1 MQYQLAVSIFYLT
14 VGPDKEIRKMA
25 PTTISEDRLTS
36 GHRLSHP
43 PPGEEILISGVSGY
57 FPDSDSVIH
66 LQENL
71 FNKVDLISGDAR
83 RWKLAHPEIP
93 QRTGKINN
101 VNKFDASFF
110 GVHYKQAHTMD
121 PMCRILLEKAYEAI
135 IDAGVNPR
143 ELRDTKTGVF
153 VGACFSESEKTWFY
167 EKMQVNGFG
176 ITGCSRAMLANRISY
191 WLGVTGPSYTVDTA
205 CSSSLYALE
214 HAFRAIR
221 DGHCDSAIV
230 GGSNLCLHPYVSLQ
244 FSRLGV
250 LSPDGS
256 CKSFDNSANGYARSE
271 AIVVVFLQKAK
282 DSRRVYAQLLHA
294 KTNCDGYKEQG
305 ITYPAGQIQKLLL
318 SEFYEECSIPPS
330 ILEFV
335 EAHGTGTKVGD
346 PEELMA
352 IDEIFCTGRSDPLFI
367 GSIKSN
373 LGHSEPASGL
383 CSVAKL
389 CIAYSTGYI
398 PPNLH
403 FTVPREGVTALAEN
417 RLKVITEKQPWNRGM
432 SGINSFGFGGA
443 NAHVLLKNIAR
454 DKVNKG
460 MPSDDLPRLV
470 CVSGRTES
478 AVARILDDL
487 ESRTVDAELIRLL
500 HAIHDDDI
508 QGHVVRGYTLL
519 ESTPTT
525 AVSRAREIEYF
536 SGVRRPVWFVYSGMG
551 SQWSGM
557 GKNLMR
563 IPVFAASIEKC
574 HKALEP
580 KGINLTKIITDAD
593 PTIYDNILNSFIG
606 IAAVQIGLTDILKTI
621 GIEPDYIIGHSVG
634 ELGCAYADGC
644 FTAEEMILSAYSRGL
659 ASLETPF
666 IKGSMA
672 AVGLGYNQI
681 KTMCPPE
688 IDVACHNGPD
698 SCTISGPADVMKSFV
713 AKLTA
718 DGIFAKEVPCS
729 NIAYHSR
736 YIAEAGP
743 TLLKYLKKVI
753 KSPKPR
759 SDRWV
764 STSIPQTQWK
774 DEKARLSS
782 AEYHTNN
789 LLSAVLFEETSRLI
803 HQNAITIE
811 IAPHG
816 LLQAILRR
824 SLKKDVINIP
834 LTQSYHKD
842 NVEMLLTA
850 IGKLYESGLNPH
862 MANIYPHIPFPVSQG
877 TPMLSHLVEWEH
889 SEDWYVTSYK
899 AQEKMKSGERTVRMS
914 IIDEDSEYLVG
925 HVVDSRNLYPATGY
939 LVLVWET
946 LGMMMGELFTE
957 VSVVFENVRFQRAT
971 NIPKEGNL
979 EFIIMIQ
986 KGSGNFEIVES
997 GASIVT
1003 GRIYAKKN
1011 VGQDY
1016 RVLPSTP
1023 ESSSPNVKHMLT
1035 KDFYKELRLRGYQY
1049 SGSFRGVLGCN
1060 IDGTRGRLSWVN
1072 NWVTF
1077 MDCMLQMKIIG
1088 QDTRGLFVP
1097 TRIEKLSIDAN
1108 MHYNA
1113 ISKMNPDSTKNSF
1126 EVRVYPHV
1134 DVIRAGGVEIRGL
1147 HATPITKRL
1156 PLGVPVL
1163 EKNIFVPHFGKSK
1176 MAVEDILRSNLQLVL
1191 ENIQTYKVKCIEL
1204 ADEEYKNN
1212 DLNPLLEKVGD
1223 VLGDLP
1229 LVQAELL
1236 LISNEPIEMP
1246 SHITVEN
1253 KKLQGESN
1261 AVVCIGANLLSRPEV
1276 LQQAIST
1283 LRDKCF
1289 IISREKDRPD
1299 PKQYS
1304 GIYDIVTIQDT
1315 GIEYLVLF
1323 RKRVGARPAKFV
1335 RILASDQSFSWI
1347 DKVKEELKEGQKLV
1361 LYTQN
1366 EHINGL
1372 LGLVNCLRR
1381 EPGGEVVSG
1390 LLISDP
1396 SAPEFNPDLEFYE
1409 EILDKDL
1416 ALNVYQNGQWGTY
1429 RHLLLGDL
1437 DTIRVNHAFVNT
1449 TTIGDLSSLRW
1460 LEGPIRPNDE
1470 HVFKN
1475 PSSVLVHVYCSALN
1489 FRDVMTATGR
1499 VTVDAVARGRIAQ
1512 ECVQGFEIVGK
1523 TPNGSRVMGMVRNAG
1538 LANVVQGDND
1548 LLWAIPEE
1556 WSFEEA
1562 ATIPVAYGTVYYSM
1576 VMVGKMQR
1584 GESILIHAG
1593 SGGVGQAAINV
1604 ALFYNCE
1611 VFTTVGTAEKRAF
1624 IKKLFPQLKDSHIGN
1639 SRDTSFEDMIR
1650 RETNGKGVDMVV
1662 NSLSDEKLQAS
1673 VRCLA
1678 HRGRFLE
1685 IGKFDISNNTP
1696 IGMYFFSKETSFHG
1710 IMLDYIFN
1718 QSFSFR
1724 KRLQN
1729 LLISGIESGAVRP
1742 LTYCTFEKTEVES
1755 AFRYMA
1761 AGKHIGK
1768 VIIKIRDEEPSSQR
1782 VLPTNIP
1789 VVALP
1794 RYNCHEDHVYIV
1806 VGGLGGFGL
1815 ELADWLIMRGG
1826 RKVVLTSRR
1835 GITNGYQA
1843 SRLKAWTSYGADI
1856 KISTHDVTT
1865 ESGCEQ
1871 MLKMALD
1878 MGPVDA
1884 IFNLAVILKDSIFQN
1899 QTPETFKTSYG
1910 PKALATLNL
1919 DKLSRKLCPGLKDF
1933 VIFSSVSCGRGN
1945 AGQTNYGLSNSVM
1958 ERICEWRH
1966 QLGLPALAIQWGAIG
1981 DVGLVAD
1988 MQDDDV
1994 QLEIGGTLQQRISSC
2009 LNALDKFLKQDA
2021 PIVSSIVVAEKKAGG
2036 TGCGNIVDAVAQI
2049 MAIKDLKTVS
2059 QQVSLAE
2066 LGMDSMMAVEIKQ
2079 TLEREFEIFLTAQ
2092 DIRTLTFARLVE
2104 LTAQREAAAST
2115 AATRPA
2121 HIEGAAGL
2129 KVIMRNF
2136 GDEKLVSE
2144 PLVYMSS
2151 LVGDGVE
2158 GEEEI
2163 NVMERVMFMIPGIE
2177 GCAAVLEPLCRR
2189 LKIKVC
2195 VLQLGTEH
2203 KSENMEQMVN
2213 RLYQSVISRL
2223 APGAPFW
2230 LLGYSF
2236 GSLLILELA
2245 SRLESEGFKGTVFCL
2260 DGAPDFL
2267 HALLTMTI
2275 SFKNDLQLQNNLLCH
2290 IIDIVAPN
2298 NDTSKGLLDQL
2309 NKIESYEERV
2319 ELCIKASPIQSK
2331 YSNKFIADVATVSF
2345 DRLKVV
2351 LDYNTKNFKKL
2362 QSPIILLRPKDNPP
2376 FIVVEEN
2383 YGLDKFTE
2391 NKITVHYLEGNHISI
2406 IENKDCANII
2416 NRVLVENE
2424 EQKGK
2429 TGENV
2434 VTSIVESQLEVQV

>member
-1 MQYQLAVSIFYLT
+1 
-14 VGPDKEIRKMA
+14 MA
-25 PTTISEDRLTS
+25 PTTLAEDRLTS

-43 PPGEEILISGVSGY
+43 PPGDEVLISGISGY

-121 PMCRILLEKAYEAI
+121 PMCRIILEKAYEAV
-135 IDAGVNPR
+135 IDAGVNPK

-191 WLGVTGPSYTVDTA
+191 WLGVTGPSYTVDSA

-221 DGHCDSAIV
+221 DGHCDAAIV

-250 LSPDGS
+250 LSPDGR

-271 AIVVVFLQKAK
+271 AIVVCFLQKAK

-305 ITYPAGQIQKLLL
+305 ITYPAGQIQKQLLR
-318 SEFYEECSIPPS
+318 EFYEECSIPPS
-330 ILEFV
+330 VLEFV

-346 PEELMA
+346 PEELLA
-352 IDEIFCTGRSDPLFI
+352 IDEIFCTGRKDPLLI

-383 CSVAKL
+383 CSIAKM

-398 PPNLH
+398 PPNLNYN
-403 FTVPREGVTALAEN
+403 VPREGVAALAEK
-417 RLKVITEKQPWNRGM
+417 RLHVVTEKHPWNRGM
-432 SGINSFGFGGA
+432 SGVNSFGFGGA
-443 NAHVLLKNIAR
+443 NAHTLLKNVAR
-454 DKVNKG
+454 EKVNNGK
-460 MPSDDLPRLV
+460 PFDDLPRLV

-478 AVARILDDL
+478 AVAKILDDL
-487 ESRTVDAELIRLL
+487 ESRTVDAELVRLL

-519 ESTPTT
+519 ESQPTKS
-525 AVSRAREIEYF
+525 VSLAREIEYF

-551 SQWSGM
+551 SQWAGM
-557 GKNLMR
+557 GKELMR
-563 IPVFAASIEKC
+563 IPVFAAAIEKC
-574 HKALEP
+574 HKALAP
-580 KGINLTKIITDAD
+580 KGINLTKIITEDD
-593 PTIYDNILNSFIG
+593 PKIYDNILNSFIG
-606 IAAVQIGLTDILKTI
+606 IAAIQIGLTDVLKTI

-644 FTAEEMILSAYSRGL
+644 FTPEEMILSAYSRGL
-659 ASLETPF
+659 ASIETPF

-688 IDVACHNGPD
+688 IEVACHNGPD
-698 SCTISGPADVMKSFV
+698 SSTISGPADVMKSFV

-718 DGIFAKEVPCS
+718 QGIFAKEVPCS

-736 YIAEAGP
+736 YISEAGP
-743 TLLKYLKKVI
+743 TLLKYLKQVI
-753 KSPKPR
+753 TSPKAR
-759 SDRWV
+759 SEKWV
-764 STSIPQTQWK
+764 STSVPQAQWK
-774 DEKARLSS
+774 DAKAELSS

-789 LLSAVLFEETSRLI
+789 LLSPVLFEETARLI
-803 HQNAITIE
+803 HHNAITIE

-824 SLKKDVINIP
+824 SLKKDVINIA
-834 LTQSYHKD
+834 LTQRNHKD
-842 NVEMLLTA
+842 NVQVLFTA
-850 IGKLYESGLNPH
+850 FGKLYESGLNPH
-862 MANIYPHIPFPVSQG
+862 LANIYPHIPFPVSQG
-877 TPMLSHLVEWEH
+877 TPMLAHLVEWEH

-914 IIDEDSEYLVG
+914 IVDEDCEYLAG

-946 LGMMMGELFTE
+946 LGMMMGELYTE

-971 NIPKEGNL
+971 NIPKDGNL

-997 GASIVT
+997 GTSIVT

-1016 RVLPSTP
+1016 RVLPNLP
-1023 ESSSPNVKHMLT
+1023 EVSGPNIKHMLT

-1049 SGSFRGVLGCN
+1049 SGLFRGVLGCN
-1060 IDGTRGRLSWVN
+1060 VEGTRGRLSWVN

-1088 QDTRGLFVP
+1088 GDTRGLFVP

-1126 EVRVYPHV
+1126 EIRVYPHV

-1163 EKNIFVPHFGKSK
+1163 EKNEFIANFGKSK
-1176 MAVEDILRSNLQLVL
+1176 MKVEDILRANIQLIL
-1191 ENIQTYKVKCIEL
+1191 ENIQTYKVKSIEL
-1204 ADEEYKNN
+1204 VDEEYKKN
-1212 DLNPLLEKVGD
+1212 DLQPVLEQVGD

-1229 LVQAELL
+1229 LVQAELVV
-1236 LISNEPIEMP
+1236 ISEEAIEMP
-1246 SHITVEN
+1246 SNIIVEN
-1253 KKLQGESN
+1253 KKLAGESN
-1261 AVVCIGANLLSRPEV
+1261 TVLFIGANLLGRPEV
-1276 LQQAIST
+1276 LQQAVAT
-1283 LRDKCF
+1283 LKDKAF
-1289 IISREKDRPD
+1289 IISRETERPD
-1299 PKQYS
+1299 PKAYS
-1304 GIYDIVTIQDT
+1304 GKFDIITIYDT
-1315 GIEYLVLF
+1315 GVEYMVLF

-1335 RILASDQSFSWI
+1335 RIVAADLTFAWI
-1347 DKVKEELKEGQKLV
+1347 DKVKEEIKEGHKVV
-1361 LYTQN
+1361 LYTQD
-1366 EHINGL
+1366 EPINGL
-1372 LGLVNCLRR
+1372 LGLVNCLRK
-1381 EPGGEVVSG
+1381 EPGGEIVYG

-1396 SAPEFNPDLEFYE
+1396 SAPPFNPDLEFYE
-1409 EILDKDL
+1409 EQLDKDL
-1416 ALNVYQNGQWGTY
+1416 ALNVYQDGQWGTY

-1437 DTIRVNHAFVNT
+1437 DTVRANHAFVNT
-1449 TTIGDLSSLRW
+1449 LTIGDLSSLSW
-1460 LEGPIRPNDE
+1460 LEGPIRENHQFQDPE
-1470 HVFKN
+1470 K
-1475 PSSVLVHVYCSALN
+1475 VLINVYCAALN

-1499 VTVDAVARGRIAQ
+1499 VTVDAVARGRLAQ

-1523 TPNGSRVMGMVRNAG
+1523 TPNGSRVMGMIRNRG
-1538 LANVVQGDND
+1538 MTNLAEGDRA
-1548 LLWAIPEE
+1548 LLWAIPDV

-1562 ATIPVAYGTVYYSM
+1562 ATIPVAYGTVYYSL
-1576 VMVGKMQR
+1576 VLVGQIQR

-1604 ALFYNCE
+1604 ALFYGCE

-1650 RETNGKGVDMVV
+1650 RETNGKGVDLVL
-1662 NSLSDEKLQAS
+1662 NSLSDDKLQAS

-1678 HRGRFLE
+1678 YRGRFLE
-1685 IGKFDISNNTP
+1685 IGKFDISNNTS
-1696 IGMYFFSKETSFHG
+1696 IGMYFFLKETSFHG
-1710 IMLDYIFN
+1710 IMLDYIFD
-1718 QSFSFR
+1718 QSYEFR
-1724 KRLQN
+1724 KRLQD
-1729 LLISGIESGAVRP
+1729 LLLSGIDNGAVRP
-1742 LTYCTFEKTEVES
+1742 LTYCTFEANEIES

-1768 VIIKIRDEEPSSQR
+1768 VIVKIREEERSNKP
-1782 VLPTNIP
+1782 VIPTSFPMDAI
-1789 VVALP
+1789 P
-1794 RYNCHEDHVYIV
+1794 RYICNENYVYVV

-1826 RKVVLTSRR
+1826 KKIVLTSRR
-1835 GITNGYQA
+1835 GITNGYQS
-1843 SRLKAWTSYGADI
+1843 SRLRAWASYGAEI
-1856 KISTHDVTT
+1856 QISTHDITT
-1865 ESGCEQ
+1865 ESGCEE
-1871 MLKMALD
+1871 MLKMANSL
-1878 MGPVDA
+1878 GQVAA

-1899 QTPETFKTSYG
+1899 QTPETFKTSFA
-1910 PKALATLNL
+1910 PKALATMHL

-1958 ERICEWRH
+1958 ERICEWRKK
-1966 QLGLPALAIQWGAIG
+1966 LGLPALAVQWGAIG

-2009 LNALDKFLKQDA
+2009 LTALDKFMKQDA
-2021 PIVSSIVVAEKKAGG
+2021 AIVSSIVVAEKKAGG
-2036 TGCGNIVDAVAQI
+2036 SGCGNIVDAVAQI
-2049 MAIKDLKTVS
+2049 MGIKDLKTVS

-2115 AATRPA
+2115 AATRPTNA
-2121 HIEGAAGL
+2121 EGGAGL
-2129 KVIMRNF
+2129 RVLMRNF
-2136 GDEKLVSE
+2136 GDENLVSE
-2144 PLVYMSS
+2144 PLIYMPTMVS
-2151 LVGDGVE
+2151 DGVE
-2158 GEEEI
+2158 GEEAI
-2163 NVMERVMFMIPGIE
+2163 HVMERVMFMLPGLE
-2177 GCAAVLEPLCRR
+2177 GCAAVMEPLCRR

-2195 VLQLGTEH
+2195 VLQLGVEH
-2203 KSENMEQMVN
+2203 KNETMDQMVT
-2213 RLYQSVISRL
+2213 RLHQSVISRL

-2236 GSLLILELA
+2236 GTLLILELA

-2267 HALLTMTI
+2267 YSLLTMTI
-2275 SFKNDLQLQNNLLCH
+2275 SFKNDFQLQNNLLCH
-2290 IIDIVAPN
+2290 TVDTIAPN
-2298 NDTSKGLLDQL
+2298 NDITKPLLEKL
-2309 NKIESYEERV
+2309 NEIESYEERV
-2319 ELCIKASPIQSK
+2319 ELTITNCPVQSK
-2331 YSNKFIADVATVSF
+2331 YSNKFIGAIARVSF
-2345 DRLKVV
+2345 DRLKTIR
-2351 LDYNTKNFKKL
+2351 DFDPKAFKKL
-2362 QSPIILLRPKDNPP
+2362 QSPIILLRPKESFSPY
-2376 FIVVEEN
+2376 VVLEEN
-2383 YGLDKFTE
+2383 YGLEKFTE
-2391 NKITVHYLEGNHISI
+2391 NTVTVHYLEGNHVSI

-2416 NRVLVENE
+2416 NRALLENE
-2424 EQKGK
+2424 GQTGK
-2429 TGENV
+2429 ATENV
-2434 VTSIVESQLEVQV
+2434 VTSIVENARQVQV

>member
-1 MQYQLAVSIFYLT
+1 
-14 VGPDKEIRKMA
+14 MA
-25 PTTISEDRLTS
+25 PTTIAEDRLQS

-43 PPGEEILISGVSGY
+43 PPGDEVLITGVSGY

-71 FNKVDLISGDAR
+71 FNKVDLISGDSR
-83 RWKLAHPEIP
+83 RWTLAHPEIP

-121 PMCRILLEKAYEAI
+121 PMCRILLEKAYEAV
-135 IDAGVNPR
+135 IDAGVNPK

-191 WLGVTGPSYTVDTA
+191 WLGVTGPSYTVDSA

-221 DGHCDSAIV
+221 DGHCDAAIV

-250 LSPDGS
+250 LSPDGR

-305 ITYPAGQIQKLLL
+305 ITYPAGHIQKLLL
-318 SEFYEECSIPPS
+318 REFYEECSIPPS

-335 EAHGTGTKVGD
+335 EAHGTGTRVGD
-346 PEELMA
+346 PEELLA
-352 IDEIFCTGRSDPLFI
+352 IDEIFCTGRKDPLLI

-383 CSVAKL
+383 CSIAKM

-398 PPNLH
+398 PPNLNYS
-403 FTVPREGVTALAEN
+403 VPREGVAALAEK
-417 RLKVITEKQPWNRGM
+417 RLSVVTDKTPWGRGM
-432 SGINSFGFGGA
+432 SGVNSFGFGGA
-443 NAHVLLKNIAR
+443 NAHALLKDVAR
-454 DKVNKG
+454 AKVNNG
-460 MPSDDLPRLV
+460 IPTDDLPRLA
-470 CVSGRTES
+470 CVSGRTEA

-508 QGHVVRGYTLL
+508 SGHVVRGFTLL
-519 ESTPTT
+519 GSTPTKS
-525 AVSRAREIEYF
+525 VQLAREIQYF

-551 SQWSGM
+551 SQWAGM
-557 GKNLMR
+557 AKELMR
-563 IPVFAASIEKC
+563 IPVFAAAIEKC

-580 KGINLTKIITDAD
+580 KGINLTKIVTEND
-593 PTIYDNILNSFIG
+593 PKIYDNILNSFIG
-606 IAAVQIGLTDILKTI
+606 IAAVQIGLTDVLKTI

-644 FTAEEMILSAYSRGL
+644 FTAEEMILAAYSRGL
-659 ASLETPF
+659 ASIETPF

-672 AVGLGYNQI
+672 AVGLSYTQV
-681 KTMCPPE
+681 KAMCPPE
-688 IDVACHNGPD
+688 IEVACHNGPD
-698 SCTISGPADVMKSFV
+698 SSTISGPADIMKTFV
-713 AKLTA
+713 AKLSA
-718 DGIFAKEVPCS
+718 QGIFAKEVPCS

-743 TLLKYLKKVI
+743 TLLKYLKQVI
-753 KSPKPR
+753 KNPKAR
-759 SDRWV
+759 SEKWM
-764 STSIPQTQWK
+764 STSVPQALWK
-774 DEKARLSS
+774 DPKAELSS

-789 LLSAVLFEETSRLI
+789 LLSPVLFEETARLI
-803 HQNAITIE
+803 HANAITIE

-824 SLKKDVINIP
+824 SLKKDVVNIA
-834 LTQSYHKD
+834 LTQKAHPD
-842 NVEMLLTA
+842 NVQVLFTA
-850 IGKLYESGLNPH
+850 FGRLYEAGLNPH
-862 MANIYPHIPFPVSQG
+862 LANIYPHVPFPVSQG
-877 TPMLSHLVEWEH
+877 TPMLAHLVEWEH

-914 IIDEDSEYLVG
+914 IVDEDCEYMAG
-925 HVVDSRNLYPATGY
+925 HVVDGRNLYPATGY

-1011 VGQDY
+1011 VGQDF
-1016 RVLPSTP
+1016 RALPHLP
-1023 ESSSPNVKHMLT
+1023 EASGPGIKHLLT

-1049 SGSFRGVLGCN
+1049 SGLFRGVLGCN
-1060 IDGTRGRLSWVN
+1060 VEGTRGRLSWVN

-1113 ISKMNPDSTKNSF
+1113 ISKMNPDSNKNSF
-1126 EVRVYPHV
+1126 EIRVYPDV
-1134 DVIRAGGVEIRGL
+1134 DVIRAGGVEVRGL

-1163 EKNIFVPHFGKSK
+1163 EKNEFIPNYGKSK
-1176 MAVEDILRSNLQLVL
+1176 MKIEDILRANIQLIL
-1191 ENIQTYKVKCIEL
+1191 ENIQTYKVKSIEL
-1204 ADEEYKNN
+1204 VDEEYKKN
-1212 DLNPLLEKVGD
+1212 DLTPILENVGD
-1223 VLGDLP
+1223 MLGDLP

-1236 LISNEPIEMP
+1236 LISEEPIEMP
-1246 SHITVEN
+1246 SNITVEN
-1253 KKLQGESN
+1253 KKVAGESN
-1261 AVVCIGANLLSRPEV
+1261 TVLFIGANLLGRPEV
-1276 LQQAIST
+1276 LTTAVNT
-1283 LRDKCF
+1283 LRDKAF
-1289 IISREKDRPD
+1289 VISREKERPN
-1299 PKQYS
+1299 PKDYS
-1304 GIYDIVTIQDT
+1304 DKYDIVTIHDT
-1315 GIEYLVLF
+1315 GVEYIVLL

-1335 RILASDQSFSWI
+1335 RILASDDTFAWI
-1347 DKVKEELKEGQKLV
+1347 DKVKEEIKEGQKVV
-1361 LYTQN
+1361 LYTQD
-1366 EHINGL
+1366 EPINGL
-1372 LGLVNCLRR
+1372 LGLVNCLRK
-1381 EPGGEVVSG
+1381 EPGGEIVYG

-1396 SAPEFNPDLEFYE
+1396 SAPPFNPDLEFYE
-1409 EILDKDL
+1409 EQLDKDL
-1416 ALNVYQNGQWGTY
+1416 ALNVYQDGQWGTY

-1437 DTIRVNHAFVNT
+1437 ETVRANHAYVNT

-1460 LEGPIRPNDE
+1460 IEGSIREN
-1470 HVFKN
+1470 HVFKDKEK
-1475 PSSVLVHVYCSALN
+1475 VLVHVYCAALN
-1489 FRDVMTATGR
+1489 FRDVMTAIGR
-1499 VTVDAVARGRIAQ
+1499 VTVDAVARGRLAQ

-1523 TPNGSRVMGMVRNAG
+1523 TSNGSRVMGMIRNRGMAN
-1538 LANVVQGDND
+1538 LAEGDRF
-1548 LLWAIPEE
+1548 LLWAVPDE

-1562 ATIPVAYGTVYYSM
+1562 ATVPVAYGTVYYAM
-1576 VMVGKMQR
+1576 VMVGQIQR

-1604 ALFYNCE
+1604 ALYYGCE

-1650 RETNGKGVDMVV
+1650 RETNGKGVDMVL
-1662 NSLSDEKLQAS
+1662 NSLSDDKLQAS

-1678 HRGRFLE
+1678 YRGRFLE

-1696 IGMYFFSKETSFHG
+1696 IGMYFFLRETSFHG
-1710 IMLDYIFN
+1710 IMLDYIFDQN
-1718 QSFSFR
+1718 HLFR
-1724 KRLQN
+1724 KRLQD
-1729 LLISGIESGAVRP
+1729 LLLSGIQNGAVRP
-1742 LTYCTFEKTEVES
+1742 LTYCTFEANEVEN

-1768 VIIKIRDEEPSSQR
+1768 VIVKIREEERSNR
-1782 VLPTNIP
+1782 AVRP
-1789 VVALP
+1789 VAKPIDAVP
-1794 RYNCHEDHVYIV
+1794 KYICHEDYVYIV

-1826 RKVVLTSRR
+1826 RKILLTSRR
-1835 GITNGYQA
+1835 GITNGYQS
-1843 SRLKAWTSYGADI
+1843 SRLRAWATYGADVQ
-1856 KISTHDVTT
+1856 ISTHDVTT
-1865 ESGCEQ
+1865 ESGCEE
-1871 MLKMALD
+1871 MLKMALS
-1878 MGPVDA
+1878 MGPVCA

-1899 QTPETFKTSYG
+1899 QTPETFKTSFA
-1910 PKALATLNL
+1910 PKALATMHL
-1919 DKLSRKLCPGLKDF
+1919 DKLSRKMCPELKDF

-1958 ERICEWRH
+1958 ERICEWRKK
-1966 QLGLPALAIQWGAIG
+1966 LGLPALAVQWGAIG

-2009 LNALDKFLKQDA
+2009 LTALDKFMKQDA

-2036 TGCGNIVDAVAQI
+2036 SGCGNIVDAVAQI
-2049 MAIKDLKTVS
+2049 MGIKDLKTVS

-2115 AATRPA
+2115 SASRPA
-2121 HIEGAAGL
+2121 NIEGAVGL
-2129 KVIMRNF
+2129 RVLMRNF
-2136 GDEKLVSE
+2136 GEENTASE
-2144 PLVYMSS
+2144 PLVYMPSMVS
-2151 LVGDGVE
+2151 DGVE
-2158 GEEEI
+2158 GEEAI
-2163 NVMERVMFMIPGIE
+2163 HVMERVMFMLPGLE

-2195 VLQLGTEH
+2195 VLQLGVEH
-2203 KSENMEQMVN
+2203 KNENMDQMVN
-2213 RLYQSVISRL
+2213 RLHQTVISRL

-2230 LLGYSF
+2230 LLGYSY

-2245 SRLESEGFKGTVFCL
+2245 SRLEKEGFKGTVFCL

-2267 HALLTMTI
+2267 YALLTMTI
-2275 SFKNDLQLQNNLLCH
+2275 SFKNDFQLQNNLLCH
-2290 IIDIVAPN
+2290 TVDIVAPN
-2298 NDTSKGLLDQL
+2298 NDVTKGLLEKL
-2309 NKIESYEERV
+2309 NEIESYDERV
-2319 ELCIKASPIQSK
+2319 ALTIKTSPVQSK
-2331 YSNKFIADVATVSF
+2331 YSDKFIGNMARASF
-2345 DRLKVV
+2345 DRLKTI
-2351 LDYNTKNFKKL
+2351 LDFDPKAFRKL
-2362 QSPIILLRPKDNPP
+2362 QSPVILLRPKENPS
-2376 FIVVEEN
+2376 FVAVEEN
-2383 YGLDKFTE
+2383 YGLDKYTE
-2391 NKITVHYLEGNHISI
+2391 NSVTVHFLEGNHVSI

-2424 EQKGK
+2424 RQDGK
-2429 TGENV
+2429 TADNV
-2434 VTSIVESQLEVQV
+2434 VTSIVENAREVAV

>member
-1 MQYQLAVSIFYLT
+1 MVFS
-14 VGPDKEIRKMA
+14 
-25 PTTISEDRLTS
+25 
-36 GHRLSHP
+36 
-43 PPGEEILISGVSGY
+43 
-57 FPDSDSVIH
+57 
-66 LQENL
+66 
-71 FNKVDLISGDAR
+71 
-83 RWKLAHPEIP
+83 
-93 QRTGKINN
+93 
-101 VNKFDASFF
+101 
-110 GVHYKQAHTMD
+110 
-121 PMCRILLEKAYEAI
+121 
-135 IDAGVNPR
+135 VNPK

-191 WLGVTGPSYTVDTA
+191 WLGVTGPSYTVDSA

-221 DGHCDSAIV
+221 DGHCDAAIV

-250 LSPDGS
+250 LSPDGR

-305 ITYPAGQIQKLLL
+305 ITYPAGHIQKLLL
-318 SEFYEECSIPPS
+318 REFYEECSIPPS

-335 EAHGTGTKVGD
+335 EAHGTGTRVGD
-346 PEELMA
+346 PEELLA
-352 IDEIFCTGRSDPLFI
+352 IDEIFCTGRKDPLLI

-383 CSVAKL
+383 CSIAKM

-398 PPNLH
+398 PPNLNYS
-403 FTVPREGVTALAEN
+403 VPREGVAALAEK
-417 RLKVITEKQPWNRGM
+417 RLSVVTDKTPWGRGM
-432 SGINSFGFGGA
+432 SGVNSFGFGGA
-443 NAHVLLKNIAR
+443 NAHALLKDVAR
-454 DKVNKG
+454 AKVNNG
-460 MPSDDLPRLV
+460 IPTDDLPRLA
-470 CVSGRTES
+470 CVSGR
-478 AVARILDDL
+478 
-487 ESRTVDAELIRLL
+487 
-500 HAIHDDDI
+500 
-508 QGHVVRGYTLL
+508 
-519 ESTPTT
+519 STPTKS
-525 AVSRAREIEYF
+525 VQLAREIQYF

-551 SQWSGM
+551 SQWAGM
-557 GKNLMR
+557 AKELMR
-563 IPVFAASIEKC
+563 IPVFAAAIEKC

-580 KGINLTKIITDAD
+580 KGINLTKIVTEND
-593 PTIYDNILNSFIG
+593 PKIYDNILNSFIG
-606 IAAVQIGLTDILKTI
+606 IAAVQIGLTDVLKTI

-644 FTAEEMILSAYSRGL
+644 FTAEEMILAAYSRGL
-659 ASLETPF
+659 ASIETPF

-672 AVGLGYNQI
+672 AVGLSYTQV
-681 KTMCPPE
+681 KAMCPPE
-688 IDVACHNGPD
+688 IEVACHNGPD
-698 SCTISGPADVMKSFV
+698 SSTISGPADIMKTFV
-713 AKLTA
+713 AKLSA
-718 DGIFAKEVPCS
+718 QGIFAKEVPCS

-743 TLLKYLKKVI
+743 TLLKYLKQVI
-753 KSPKPR
+753 KNPKAR
-759 SDRWV
+759 SEKWM
-764 STSIPQTQWK
+764 STSVPQALWK
-774 DEKARLSS
+774 DPKAELSS

-789 LLSAVLFEETSRLI
+789 LLSPVLFEETARLI
-803 HQNAITIE
+803 HANAITIE

-824 SLKKDVINIP
+824 SLKKDVVNVA
-834 LTQSYHKD
+834 LTQKAHPD
-842 NVEMLLTA
+842 NVQVLFTA
-850 IGKLYESGLNPH
+850 FGRLYEAGLNPH
-862 MANIYPHIPFPVSQG
+862 LANIYPHVPFPVSQG
-877 TPMLSHLVEWEH
+877 TPMLAHLVEWEH

-914 IIDEDSEYLVG
+914 IVDEDCEYMAG
-925 HVVDSRNLYPATGY
+925 HVVDGRNLYPATGY

-1011 VGQDY
+1011 VGQDF
-1016 RVLPSTP
+1016 RALPHLP
-1023 ESSSPNVKHMLT
+1023 EASGPGIKHLLT

-1049 SGSFRGVLGCN
+1049 SGLFRGVLGCN
-1060 IDGTRGRLSWVN
+1060 VEGTRGRLSWVN

-1113 ISKMNPDSTKNSF
+1113 ISKMNPDSNKNSF
-1126 EVRVYPHV
+1126 EIRVYPDV
-1134 DVIRAGGVEIRGL
+1134 DVIRAGGVEVRGL

-1163 EKNIFVPHFGKSK
+1163 EKNEFIPNYGKSK
-1176 MAVEDILRSNLQLVL
+1176 MKIEDILRANIQLIL
-1191 ENIQTYKVKCIEL
+1191 ENIQTYKVKSIEL
-1204 ADEEYKNN
+1204 VDEEYKKN
-1212 DLNPLLEKVGD
+1212 DLTPILENVGD
-1223 VLGDLP
+1223 MLGDLP

-1236 LISNEPIEMP
+1236 LISEEPIEMP
-1246 SHITVEN
+1246 SNITVEN
-1253 KKLQGESN
+1253 KKVAGESN
-1261 AVVCIGANLLSRPEV
+1261 TVLFIGANLLSRPEV
-1276 LQQAIST
+1276 LTTAVNT
-1283 LRDKCF
+1283 LRDKAF
-1289 IISREKDRPD
+1289 VISREKERPN
-1299 PKQYS
+1299 PKDYS
-1304 GIYDIVTIQDT
+1304 DKYDIVTIHDT
-1315 GIEYLVLF
+1315 GVEYIVLL

-1335 RILASDQSFSWI
+1335 RILASDDTFAWI
-1347 DKVKEELKEGQKLV
+1347 DKVKEEIKEGQKVV
-1361 LYTQN
+1361 LYTQD
-1366 EHINGL
+1366 EPINGL
-1372 LGLVNCLRR
+1372 LGLVNCLRK
-1381 EPGGEVVSG
+1381 EPGGEIVYG

-1396 SAPEFNPDLEFYE
+1396 SAPPFNPDLEFYE
-1409 EILDKDL
+1409 EQLDKDL
-1416 ALNVYQNGQWGTY
+1416 ALNVYQDGQWGTY

-1437 DTIRVNHAFVNT
+1437 ETVRANHAYVNT

-1460 LEGPIRPNDE
+1460 IEGSIREN
-1470 HVFKN
+1470 HVFKDKEK
-1475 PSSVLVHVYCSALN
+1475 VLVHVYCAALN
-1489 FRDVMTATGR
+1489 FRDVMTAIGR
-1499 VTVDAVARGRIAQ
+1499 VTVDAVARGRLAQ

-1523 TPNGSRVMGMVRNAG
+1523 TSNGSRVMGMIRNRGMAN
-1538 LANVVQGDND
+1538 LAEGDRF
-1548 LLWAIPEE
+1548 LLWAVPDE

-1562 ATIPVAYGTVYYSM
+1562 ATVPVAYGTVYYAM
-1576 VMVGKMQR
+1576 VMVGQIQR

-1604 ALFYNCE
+1604 ALYYGCE

-1650 RETNGKGVDMVV
+1650 RETNGKGVDMVL
-1662 NSLSDEKLQAS
+1662 NSLSDDKLQAS

-1678 HRGRFLE
+1678 YRGRFLE

-1696 IGMYFFSKETSFHG
+1696 IGMYFFLRETSFHG
-1710 IMLDYIFN
+1710 IMLDYIFDQN
-1718 QSFSFR
+1718 HLFR
-1724 KRLQN
+1724 KRLQD
-1729 LLISGIESGAVRP
+1729 LLLSGIQNGAVRP
-1742 LTYCTFEKTEVES
+1742 LTYCTFEANEVEN

-1768 VIIKIRDEEPSSQR
+1768 VRSLSKERLYTVKFIYI
-1782 VLPTNIP
+1782 
-1789 VVALP
+1789 
-1794 RYNCHEDHVYIV
+1794 CHEDYVYIV

-1826 RKVVLTSRR
+1826 RKILLTSRR
-1835 GITNGYQA
+1835 GITNGYQS
-1843 SRLKAWTSYGADI
+1843 SRLRAWATYGADVQ
-1856 KISTHDVTT
+1856 ISTHDVTT
-1865 ESGCEQ
+1865 ESGCEE
-1871 MLKMALD
+1871 MLKMALS
-1878 MGPVDA
+1878 MGPVCA

-1899 QTPETFKTSYG
+1899 QTPETFKTS
-1910 PKALATLNL
+1910 
-1919 DKLSRKLCPGLKDF
+1919 DF

-1958 ERICEWRH
+1958 ERICEWRKK
-1966 QLGLPALAIQWGAIG
+1966 LGLPALAVQWGAIG

-2009 LNALDKFLKQDA
+2009 LTALDKFMKQDA

-2036 TGCGNIVDAVAQI
+2036 SGCGNIVDAVAQI
-2049 MAIKDLKTVS
+2049 MGIKDLKTVS

-2115 AATRPA
+2115 SASRPA
-2121 HIEGAAGL
+2121 NIEGAVGL
-2129 KVIMRNF
+2129 RVLMRNF
-2136 GDEKLVSE
+2136 GEENTASE
-2144 PLVYMSS
+2144 PLVYMPSMVS
-2151 LVGDGVE
+2151 DGVE
-2158 GEEEI
+2158 GEEAI
-2163 NVMERVMFMIPGIE
+2163 HVMERVMFMLPGLE

-2195 VLQLGTEH
+2195 VLQLGVEH
-2203 KSENMEQMVN
+2203 KNENMDQMVN
-2213 RLYQSVISRL
+2213 RLHQTVISRL

-2230 LLGYSF
+2230 LLGYSY

-2245 SRLESEGFKGTVFCL
+2245 SRLEKEGFKGTVFCL

-2267 HALLTMTI
+2267 YALLTMTI
-2275 SFKNDLQLQNNLLCH
+2275 SFKNDFQLQNNLLCH
-2290 IIDIVAPN
+2290 TVDIVAPN
-2298 NDTSKGLLDQL
+2298 NDVTKGLLEKL
-2309 NKIESYEERV
+2309 NEIESYDERV
-2319 ELCIKASPIQSK
+2319 ALTIKTSPVQSK
-2331 YSNKFIADVATVSF
+2331 YSDKFIGNMARASF
-2345 DRLKVV
+2345 DRLKTI
-2351 LDYNTKNFKKL
+2351 LDFDPKAFRKL
-2362 QSPIILLRPKDNPP
+2362 QSPVILLRPKENPS
-2376 FIVVEEN
+2376 FVAVEEN
-2383 YGLDKFTE
+2383 YGLDKYTE
-2391 NKITVHYLEGNHISI
+2391 NSVTVHFLEGNHVSI

-2424 EQKGK
+2424 RQDGK
-2429 TGENV
+2429 TADNV
-2434 VTSIVESQLEVQV
+2434 VTSIVENAREVAV

>member
-1 MQYQLAVSIFYLT
+1 
-14 VGPDKEIRKMA
+14 MA
-25 PTTISEDRLTS
+25 PTTIAEDRLQS

-43 PPGEEILISGVSGY
+43 PPGDEVLITGISGY

-71 FNKVDLISGDAR
+71 FNKVDLISGDSR
-83 RWKLAHPEIP
+83 RWKLGHPEIP

-121 PMCRILLEKAYEAI
+121 PMCRILLEKAYEAV
-135 IDAGVNPR
+135 IDAGVNPK

-191 WLGVTGPSYTVDTA
+191 WLGVTGPSYTVDSA

-221 DGHCDSAIV
+221 DGHCDAAIV

-250 LSPDGS
+250 LSPDGR
-256 CKSFDNSANGYARSE
+256 CKCFDNSANGYARSE
-271 AIVVVFLQKAK
+271 AIAVVFLQKAK

-305 ITYPAGQIQKLLL
+305 ITYPAGHIQKLLL
-318 SEFYEECSIPPS
+318 REFYEECSIPPS

-335 EAHGTGTKVGD
+335 EAHGTGTRVGD
-346 PEELMA
+346 PEELLA
-352 IDEIFCTGRSDPLFI
+352 IDEIFCTGRKAPLLI
-367 GSIKSN
+367 GSVKSN

-383 CSVAKL
+383 CSIAKL

-398 PPNLH
+398 PPNLNYN
-403 FTVPREGVTALAEN
+403 VPREGVAALAEK
-417 RLKVITEKQPWNRGM
+417 RLSVVTEKTPWGRGM
-432 SGINSFGFGGA
+432 SGVNSFGFGGA
-443 NAHVLLKNIAR
+443 NAHVLLKNVAR
-454 DKVNKG
+454 AKVNNG
-460 MPSDDLPRLV
+460 IPSDDLPRLA

-478 AVARILDDL
+478 AVARLLDDL

-500 HAIHDDDI
+500 HSIHDDDI
-508 QGHVVRGYTLL
+508 AGHVVRGFSLL
-519 ESTPTT
+519 GSTPTKS
-525 AVSRAREIEYF
+525 VSLAREIQYF

-551 SQWSGM
+551 SQWAGM
-557 GKNLMR
+557 AKELMR
-563 IPVFAASIEKC
+563 IPVFSAAIEKC

-580 KGINLTKIITDAD
+580 KGINLTKIITEND
-593 PTIYDNILNSFIG
+593 PKIYDNILNSFIG
-606 IAAVQIGLTDILKTI
+606 IAAVQIGLTDVLKTI

-659 ASLETPF
+659 ASIETPF

-672 AVGLGYNQI
+672 AVGLSYTQV
-681 KTMCPPE
+681 KSMCPPE
-688 IDVACHNGPD
+688 IEVACHNGPD
-698 SCTISGPADVMKSFV
+698 SSTISGPADIMKNFV
-713 AKLTA
+713 AKLSA
-718 DGIFAKEVPCS
+718 QGIFAKEVPCS

-743 TLLKYLKKVI
+743 TLLKYLKQVI
-753 KSPKPR
+753 KNPKAR
-759 SDRWV
+759 SEKWV
-764 STSIPQTQWK
+764 STSVPQALWK
-774 DEKARLSS
+774 DPKAELSS

-789 LLSAVLFEETSRLI
+789 LLSPVLFEEAARLI
-803 HQNAITIE
+803 HANAITIE

-824 SLKKDVINIP
+824 SLKKDVINVA
-834 LTQSYHKD
+834 LTQRDHPD
-842 NVEMLLTA
+842 NVQVLFTA

-862 MANIYPHIPFPVSQG
+862 LANIYPHIPFPVSQG
-877 TPMLSHLVEWEH
+877 TPMLAHLVEWEH

-914 IIDEDSEYLVG
+914 IVDEDSEYMAG
-925 HVVDSRNLYPATGY
+925 HVVDGRNLYPATGY

-946 LGMMMGELFTE
+946 LGMMMGELYTE

-971 NIPKEGNL
+971 NIPKEGSL

-1011 VGQDY
+1011 VGQDF
-1016 RVLPSTP
+1016 RVLPHLP
-1023 ESSSPNVKHMLT
+1023 EVTGPSIKHLLT

-1049 SGSFRGVLGCN
+1049 SGLFRGVLGCN
-1060 IDGTRGRLSWVN
+1060 VEGTRGRLSWVN

-1113 ISKMNPDSTKNSF
+1113 ISKMNPDSNKNSF
-1126 EVRVYPHV
+1126 EIRVYPDV
-1134 DVIRAGGVEIRGL
+1134 DVIRAGGVEVRGL

-1163 EKNIFVPHFGKSK
+1163 EKNEFVSNYGKSK
-1176 MAVEDILRSNLQLVL
+1176 MKMEDILRANIQLIL
-1191 ENIQTYKVKCIEL
+1191 ENIQTYKVKSIEL
-1204 ADEEYKNN
+1204 YDDEYKKN
-1212 DLNPLLEKVGD
+1212 DLKPILESVGD
-1223 VLGDLP
+1223 MLGDLP

-1236 LISNEPIEMP
+1236 LISEEPVEMP
-1246 SHITVEN
+1246 SNITVEN
-1253 KKLQGESN
+1253 RKLAGESN
-1261 AVVCIGANLLSRPEV
+1261 TILFIGANLLGRPEL
-1276 LQQAIST
+1276 LQNAVGT
-1283 LRDKCF
+1283 LRDKAF
-1289 IISREKDRPD
+1289 VISREKERPN
-1299 PKQYS
+1299 PKDYS
-1304 GIYDIVTIQDT
+1304 DKYDIVTIQDT
-1315 GIEYLVLF
+1315 GFEYIVLL

-1335 RILASDQSFSWI
+1335 RILASDDTFAWI
-1347 DKVKEELKEGQKLV
+1347 DKVKEEIKEGQKVV
-1361 LYTQN
+1361 LYTQD

-1372 LGLVNCLRR
+1372 LGLVNCLRK
-1381 EPGGEVVSG
+1381 EPGGEIVYG

-1396 SAPEFNPDLEFYE
+1396 SAPPFNPDLEFYE
-1409 EILDKDL
+1409 EQLDKDL
-1416 ALNVYQNGQWGTY
+1416 ALNVYQDGQWGTY

-1437 DTIRVNHAFVNT
+1437 ETVRANHAYVNT
-1449 TTIGDLSSLRW
+1449 LTIGDLSSLRW
-1460 LEGPIRPNDE
+1460 VEGAIREN
-1470 HVFKN
+1470 HVFKDKEK
-1475 PSSVLVHVYCSALN
+1475 VLVHVYCAALN
-1489 FRDVMTATGR
+1489 FRDVMTAIGR
-1499 VTVDAVARGRIAQ
+1499 VTVDAVARGRLAQ

-1523 TPNGSRVMGMVRNAG
+1523 TVNGSRVMGMIRNRGMAN
-1538 LANVVQGDND
+1538 LAEGDRF
-1548 LLWAIPEE
+1548 LLWAIPDE

-1562 ATIPVAYGTVYYSM
+1562 ATVPVAYGTVYYAM
-1576 VMVGKMQR
+1576 VMVGQIQR

-1604 ALFYNCE
+1604 ALHYGCE

-1650 RETNGKGVDMVV
+1650 RETNGKGVDMVL
-1662 NSLSDEKLQAS
+1662 NSLSDDKLQAS

-1678 HRGRFLE
+1678 YRGRFLE

-1696 IGMYFFSKETSFHG
+1696 IGMYFFLKETSFHG
-1710 IMLDYIFN
+1710 IMLDYIFDQN
-1718 QSFSFR
+1718 QLFR
-1724 KRLQN
+1724 KRLQD
-1729 LLISGIESGAVRP
+1729 LLLSGIENGAVRP
-1742 LTYCTFEKTEVES
+1742 LTYCTFEANDVEH

-1768 VIIKIRDEEPSSQR
+1768 VIVKIREEERSSR
-1782 VLPTNIP
+1782 AVMPAPRPIDA
-1789 VVALP
+1789 VP
-1794 RYNCHEDHVYIV
+1794 RYICHEDHVYVV

-1826 RKVVLTSRR
+1826 RKILLTSRR
-1835 GITNGYQA
+1835 GITNGYQS
-1843 SRLKAWTSYGADI
+1843 SRLRAWASYGADVQ
-1856 KISTHDVTT
+1856 ISTHDVTT
-1865 ESGCEQ
+1865 ESGCEE
-1871 MLKMALD
+1871 MLKMALS

-1899 QTPETFKTSYG
+1899 QTPETFKTSFA
-1910 PKALATLNL
+1910 PKALATMHL

-1958 ERICEWRH
+1958 ERICEWRKK
-1966 QLGLPALAIQWGAIG
+1966 LGLPALAVQWGAIG

-2009 LNALDKFLKQDA
+2009 LTALDKFMKQDA

-2036 TGCGNIVDAVAQI
+2036 SGCGNIVDAVAQI
-2049 MAIKDLKTVS
+2049 MGIKDLKTVS

-2115 AATRPA
+2115 SASRPA
-2121 HIEGAAGL
+2121 NIEGAVGL
-2129 KVIMRNF
+2129 RVLMRNF
-2136 GDEKLVSE
+2136 GEEITASE
-2144 PLVYMSS
+2144 PLVYMPSMVS
-2151 LVGDGVE
+2151 DGVE
-2158 GEEEI
+2158 GEEAI
-2163 NVMERVMFMIPGIE
+2163 HVMERVMFMLPGLE
-2177 GCAAVLEPLCRR
+2177 GCAAVLEPLCKR

-2195 VLQLGTEH
+2195 VLQLGVEH
-2203 KSENMEQMVN
+2203 KNENMDQMVN
-2213 RLYQSVISRL
+2213 RLHQTVISRL

-2230 LLGYSF
+2230 LLGYSY

-2245 SRLESEGFKGTVFCL
+2245 SRLEKEGFKGTVFCL

-2267 HALLTMTI
+2267 YALLTMTI
-2275 SFKNDLQLQNNLLCH
+2275 SFKNDFQLQNNLLCH
-2290 IIDIVAPN
+2290 TVDIVAPN
-2298 NDTSKGLLDQL
+2298 NDVTKGLMEKL
-2309 NKIESYEERV
+2309 NEIESYDERV
-2319 ELCIKASPIQSK
+2319 ALTIKTSPVQSK
-2331 YSNKFIADVATVSF
+2331 YSDKFIANIASASF
-2345 DRLKVV
+2345 DRLKTI
-2351 LDYNTKNFKKL
+2351 LDFDPKAFRKL
-2362 QSPIILLRPKDNPP
+2362 QSPVILLRPKENPS
-2376 FIVVEEN
+2376 FVAVEEN
-2383 YGLDKFTE
+2383 YGLDKYTE
-2391 NKITVHYLEGNHISI
+2391 NNVTVHFLEGNHVSI

-2416 NRVLVENE
+2416 NRVLAENE
-2424 EQKGK
+2424 RQDGK
-2429 TGENV
+2429 TADNV
-2434 VTSIVESQLEVQV
+2434 VTSIVENAREVAV